1 MQMKKEIT
9 LVIAMLMKY
18 LMMKIKYKIN
28 LKVIVL
34 KIL

>member
-1 MQMKKEIT
+1 MKKEIIP
-9 LVIAMLMKY
+9 VIAMLMKY